1 MREKQNVRIL
11 NLEGVPPAVG
21 PFSHVAIVEPDRR
34 QALISG
40 QVAADSKGNLVGVGD
55 FTVQCRLV
63 FENLR
68 KVVAAL
74 GATFDDVAFIR
85 GYLSRAADLP
95 AYREERERFY
105 TRVCK
110 NGFPPTTTLVVA
122 SLYHSDCL
130 IEVEA
135 VAVLAN

>member
-63 FENLR
+63 FENLS

-85 GYLSRAADLP
+85 GYLSCAAD
-95 AYREERERFY
+95 YRLTERSA
-105 TRVCK
+105 
-110 NGFPPTTTLVVA
+110 NGSTQGSVRTAFPPRR
-122 SLYHSDCL
+122 SLSRAFT
-130 IEVEA
+130 IQTA
-135 VAVLAN
+135 